1 MSWFLQIRELFL
13 QYLLPHPLTF
23 LLNPISKEKF
33 KHLVKMKVR
42 DFWQHKLRKETVQ
55 LKSLAFFKPHF
66 MSLSQPYPI
75 WTTSKL
81 NPYETSKA
89 IVQAKMLSGR
99 YRTESL
105 CRFWSSNSAGVCLL
119 PACSTSNVPEDI
131 SHILLHCSSLAQTRS
146 KLITFFFNSC
156 SKYPLL
162 SDIITNFILSTDN
175 HFKTQF
181 LLDCSTLP
189 DVIRQRQL
197 FGFPVLQQLFSLTRT
212 WCFSLHRDRL
222 RMLGRWRY

>member
-1 MSWFLQIRELFL
+1 MKPVRQLSK
-13 QYLLPHPLTF
+13 
-23 LLNPISKEKF
+23 PICSRVDTEQN
-33 KHLVKMKVR
+33 HYA
-42 DFWQHKLRKETVQ
+42 DFGPPTQ
-55 LKSLAFFKPHF
+55 LEFVCF
-66 MSLSQPYPI
+66 QR
-75 WTTSKL
+75 
-81 NPYETSKA
+81 
-89 IVQAKMLSGR
+89 VQAQMS
-99 YRTESL
+99 
-105 CRFWSSNSAGVCLL
+105 
-119 PACSTSNVPEDI
+119 EDI
-131 SHILLHCSSLAQTRS
+131 SHVLLHCSSLPKTRS
-146 KLITFFFNSC
+146 TLITFFFNSC

-175 HFKTQF
+175 HLKTQF